1 MPEQVMTLDYEKLVT
16 TRINNIV
23 RVYADVESILY
34 AQSIGFG
41 RDPTD
46 RRELPYVF
54 EQGRALMTVPTLA
67 STIVPDMF
75 PPGRGWDYSQVLHVE
90 QRLALYRP
98 LPPSAELRLD
108 KRVVDVFDLGA
119 RRGAL
124 FLFEVDGRL
133 AKDDT
138 VLFTVG
144 ATVLARGDGGFGGAA
159 GTGPVPHRAPR
170 REPDLSCDS
179 TTRADQALLF
189 RLNGDRNPLHVD
201 PDAAIA
207 AGFPIPI
214 LHGLCTYGI
223 ACRAILQTICNYDHT
238 LIEGF
243 DARFSL
249 PVLPG
254 DTITTDMW
262 QDGNIVSFQCSVKE
276 RDVVVLRNGKCTLR
290 A

>member
-1 MPEQVMTLDYEKLVT
+1 MPLNYEKLIA
-16 TRINNIV
+16 TRIDDIV
-23 RVYADVESILY
+23 RVYSDLETMLY

-41 RDPTD
+41 RDPLD
-46 RRELPYVF
+46 RKELPYVY
-54 EQGRALMTVPTLA
+54 EQGNALLTVPTLA

-75 PPGRGWDYSQVLHVE
+75 PPNLGWDYGQVLHVE
-90 QRLALYRP
+90 QRLQLYRP
-98 LPPSAELRLD
+98 MPPSAELRLD
-108 KRVVDVFDLGA
+108 KRVVDVFDLGP

-124 FLFEVDGRL
+124 FLFEVEGRL
-133 AKDDT
+133 ARDGT

-144 ATVLARGDGGFGGAA
+144 ATVLARGDGGFGGPA
-159 GTGPVPHRAPR
+159 GTGPAPHRAPR
-170 REPDLSCDS
+170 REPDLSCD
-179 TTRADQALLF
+179 TPTRVDQALLF
-189 RLNGDRNPLHVD
+189 RLNGDRNPLHAD
-201 PDAAIA
+201 PEAARA
-207 AGFPIPI
+207 AGFEVPI

-223 ACRAILQTICNYDHT
+223 ACRAILQTICDFDHT

-276 RDVVVLRNGKCTLR
+276 RDSVVLRNGKCTLKV
-290 A
+290 